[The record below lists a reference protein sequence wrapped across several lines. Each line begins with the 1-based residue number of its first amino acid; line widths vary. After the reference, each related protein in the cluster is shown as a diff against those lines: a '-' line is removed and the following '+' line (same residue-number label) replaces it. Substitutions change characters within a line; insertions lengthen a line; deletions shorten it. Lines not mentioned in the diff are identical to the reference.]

1 MDANLYLLLL
11 KKKIKFD
18 FKPLYNK
25 IWYYIML
32 NKIRSLVGNLA
43 SREQIHEILLNNP
56 EISKI
61 NNFRNSQWLNN
72 QRIKSKKIKILNLN
86 KL

>member
-1 MDANLYLLLL
+1 MNANLYLLLL

-32 NKIRSLVGNLA
+32 NKIKEYIKKYELKEGDSVLLA
-43 SREQIHEILLNNP
+43 CSGGIDSMVLFDILQKLN
-56 EISKI
+56 IDFCVAHC
-61 NNFRNSQWLNN
+61 NFMLRGD
-72 QRIKSKKIKILNLN
+72 
-86 KL
+86 